1 MRVASAVTLAV
12 LICSAPVPVPAEGLP
27 APWGVA
33 PLVEQDYARQKVVYD
48 ADSATPEKLEA
59 VLDRASYLSML
70 NGANPFDT
78 RIVVV
83 VHGEALHAFAR
94 RNHAEHAEIMA
105 RAQSLSVGDV
115 VEFRICAAGARR
127 RGYAPE
133 DFHGFATVVPMADAE
148 IVRLQQEG
156 FAYMR

>member
-1 MRVASAVTLAV
+1 MD
-12 LICSAPVPVPAEGLP
+12 
-27 APWGVA
+27 
-33 PLVEQDYARQKVVYD
+33 QDYSAQKVVYD
-48 ADSATPEKLEA
+48 TDSPTPEKLA
-59 VLDRASYLSML
+59 SVLDRASYLSML
-70 NGANPFDT
+70 NGADPFDT
-78 RIVVV
+78 HVVVV

-94 RNHAEHAEIMA
+94 GNHAAHADLMA
-105 RAQSLSVGDV
+105 RAQSLSVGAV

-127 RGYAPE
+127 RGYAHT